1 MGICH
6 RPDTLIC
13 KLECLAQES
22 VVLRSGRKLK
32 IDYTFRVQGKIDL
45 ETLATS
51 DYFLAFDEQLQL

>member
-6 RPDTLIC
+6 RPDTLIFIL
-13 KLECLAQES
+13 KCLTQGS

-32 IDYTFRVQGKIDL
+32 IDYTFRVQGEIDR

-51 DYFLAFDEQLQL
+51 DYFLAFDEQL